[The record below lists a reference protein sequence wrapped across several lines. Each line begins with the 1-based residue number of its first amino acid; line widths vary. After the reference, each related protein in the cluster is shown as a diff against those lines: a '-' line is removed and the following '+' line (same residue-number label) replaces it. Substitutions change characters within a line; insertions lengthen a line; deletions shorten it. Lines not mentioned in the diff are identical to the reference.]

1 MAESPA
7 APGDGGE
14 ANGSSC
20 GDGIT
25 PRDPQQQPPPPA
37 PHRPTDFFIET
48 ILSPE
53 FGRRRSADA
62 ASAPGADAG
71 SGGGGGGGSGS
82 SGGTFAGQRD
92 ALRGVLAAGSLEA
105 VGAEGRVPSV
115 GLGERD
121 GGAPPVGSPAGACGV
136 GAGAAAGADGQPP
149 SGVKPLM
156 WPAWVYCTRYSDRPS
171 SGKCP
176 RIRKAKKRAEGGG
189 CEPKRPR
196 TAFTPEQLSRLKAE
210 FQASRYLSEA
220 RRQALA
226 RDLQLSEAQVK
237 IWFQN
242 KRAKLKKA
250 NGVRNELAL
259 QLLAQGLY
267 NHSTTSH
274 AGEGDRDEM
283 SD

>member
-1 MAESPA
+1 
-7 APGDGGE
+7 
-14 ANGSSC
+14 
-20 GDGIT
+20 
-25 PRDPQQQPPPPA
+25 
-37 PHRPTDFFIET
+37 FFIEN

-62 ASAPGADAG
+62 ASAPGVDAG
-71 SGGGGGGGSGS
+71 SGGGGGSGS

-171 SGKCP
+171 SGP

>member
-1 MAESPA
+1 KTQEYDSAKLKHS
-7 APGDGGE
+7 
-14 ANGSSC
+14 GSSC
-20 GDGIT
+20 LC
-25 PRDPQQQPPPPA
+25 
-37 PHRPTDFFIET
+37 HET
-48 ILSPE
+48 KAQHLKQRQLS
-53 FGRRRSADA
+53 SL
-62 ASAPGADAG
+62 
-71 SGGGGGGGSGS
+71 
-82 SGGTFAGQRD
+82 FAHQG
-92 ALRGVLAAGSLEA
+92 
-105 VGAEGRVPSV
+105 
-115 GLGERD
+115 
-121 GGAPPVGSPAGACGV
+121 
-136 GAGAAAGADGQPP
+136 
-149 SGVKPLM
+149 
-156 WPAWVYCTRYSDRPS
+156 
-171 SGKCP
+171 P